1 MNKMFVISRLRQAL
15 VKKEIEELERKN
27 KFLEYKVE
35 DMQDTIYMQSEYT
48 DILIEYMLTLYVDK
62 TIERLEEIREEILND
77 TKYDNDTINYY
88 LGYVDLM
95 LETIKVKQKGFFAN
109 KFKNMTAYKAS
120 SILKVRIS
128 RFDRATDANKALEVA
143 DKAVQKQIPQ
153 KPVKTDNEG
162 LRYTDAYRC
171 PACGGNFAGT
181 GIAEYCYH
189 CGQALDWGG
198 QYRRC
203 GEN

>member
-1 MNKMFVISRLRQAL
+1 MFVISRLRQAL

-88 LGYVDLM
+88 L
-95 LETIKVKQKGFFAN
+95 
-109 KFKNMTAYKAS
+109 
-120 SILKVRIS
+120 
-128 RFDRATDANKALEVA
+128 
-143 DKAVQKQIPQ
+143 
-153 KPVKTDNEG
+153 
-162 LRYTDAYRC
+162 
-171 PACGGNFAGT
+171 
-181 GIAEYCYH
+181 
-189 CGQALDWGG
+189 
-198 QYRRC
+198 RRKSQC
-203 GEN
+203 Q

>member
-1 MNKMFVISRLRQAL
+1 MFVISRLRQAL
-15 VKKEIEELERKN
+15 AKKEIEDLKRKN
-27 KFLEYKVE
+27 EFLEYKVE
-35 DMQDTIYMQSEYT
+35 HLQDTIDMQSEYK

-109 KFKNMTAYKAS
+109 ESQNMTAYKAS

-181 GIAEYCYH
+181 VIAEYCYH